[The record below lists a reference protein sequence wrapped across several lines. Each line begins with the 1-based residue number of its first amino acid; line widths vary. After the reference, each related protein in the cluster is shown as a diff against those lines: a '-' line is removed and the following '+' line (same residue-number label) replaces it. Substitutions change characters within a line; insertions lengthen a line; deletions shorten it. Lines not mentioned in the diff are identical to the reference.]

1 MKTLFYTEEQV
12 KQATVGLGR
21 LIPSDFLVAKLPR
34 TEDGLIVGGTV
45 DPKAQIH
52 EDAVILGSTI
62 TGETTIDEG
71 AVIVGSVVDKSK
83 ISPNSITV
91 SSELVDAITQTGVKV
106 ANSWVN
112 ASTID
117 RLVWVD
123 DSVVSGSLVVGQK
136 SRISRS
142 FVDRCTLNQVHLVQ
156 SLAVQSDVI
165 SLDVSD
171 DRVFSF
177 TSCVIF
183 NSRTSGLTP
192 DTKHLTSVH
201 GALITPQTPVRAAE
215 VDGDSALT
223 FFNKLNG
230 AATIDTSN
238 ARLFLPLH
246 ATAEVIGL
254 NKIFNWGPN
263 HIQQQAELID
273 EATQGLGRE
282 IPDKLIHIKGVDTA
296 INLLE
301 EMEANFK

>member
-45 DPKAQIH
+45 DPRAQIS
-52 EDAVILGSTI
+52 ESSVVLGSTI
-62 TGETTIDEG
+62 TGETTVEEG
-71 AVIVGSVVDKSK
+71 SVIVGSVVDKSK
-83 ISPNSITV
+83 IGPNNIIV
-91 SSELVDAITQTGVKV
+91 SSELVDTITQTGVKV
-106 ANSWVN
+106 NGSWVN

-123 DSVVSGSLVVGQK
+123 DSVVNESLIASQK
-136 SRISRS
+136 SHVNRS

-156 SLAVQSDVI
+156 SLAVQSDII

-171 DRVFSF
+171 DRVFAF

-183 NSRTSGLTP
+183 NSWTSGVTP
-192 DTKHLTSVH
+192 DTRHLTSAH
-201 GALITPQTPVRAAE
+201 GALITPQTPIRAAE
-215 VDGDSALT
+215 IDEDSCFT

-246 ATAEVIGL
+246 ATEEVIGL
-254 NKIFNWGPN
+254 NKIYNWGRN
-263 HIQQQAELID
+263 FVKQQHEFIN

-282 IPDKLIHIKGVDTA
+282 IPGKLIYTEGVTTA
-296 INLLE
+296 TQLLD
-301 EMEANFK
+301 EMKEAFR